1 MLRNQDDAEGLM
13 QRFSRG
19 DEQAFNALYREYYR
33 PLRYFLFKVVGD
45 DQEAADIVS
54 ESMLKL
60 WKQREGFT
68 RKEEVKSFLFT
79 VSHRS
84 ALNALRDRKRHAA
97 KEAELAE
104 AMEATGHR
112 NFFDQLVLAEF
123 LAQVAAEVEKLPPGQ
138 RDVFKL
144 TYFDGLATEEIAKAL
159 DISASAVYTNRK
171 RALDALKLRFGQA
184 DPLFLLI
191 FVQLFGP

>member
-1 MLRNQDDAEGLM
+1 M

-33 PLRYFLFKVVGD
+33 PLRYYLYKVVGD

-68 RKEEVKSFLFT
+68 RREEVKSFLYT
-79 VSHRS
+79 VAHRS

-97 KEAELAE
+97 KEAELA
-104 AMEATGHR
+104 ATIEATGHR
-112 NFFDQLVLAEF
+112 NFFDQLVLTEF
-123 LAQVAAEVEKLPPGQ
+123 LAQVTDEVEKLPPGQ

-144 TYFDGLATEEIAKAL
+144 TYFDGLDTDEIAEAL
-159 DISASAVYTNRK
+159 GLSQAAVYTNRK

-191 FVQLFGP
+191 FIKLFES